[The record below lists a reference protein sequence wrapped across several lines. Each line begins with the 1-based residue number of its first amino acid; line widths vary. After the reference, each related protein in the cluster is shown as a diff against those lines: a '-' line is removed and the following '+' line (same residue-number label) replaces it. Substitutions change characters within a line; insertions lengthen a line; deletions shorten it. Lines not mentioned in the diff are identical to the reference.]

1 MGSIFKPSV
10 TTVQA
15 PSQSATSYDIPEYF
29 KEIQERTLRRGEE
42 EFSKPYQAYT
52 GQRVAQLNPME
63 QAAANVYTNQILPQS
78 GQLAG
83 MGQDIA
89 NVGQDIATAGAQTYD
104 TATAQAYANPYENQV
119 ISGALRDLQEAYGQ
133 SQQSMNASAIGA
145 GAFGGSRQGIQN
157 VLGAERFIESAGDT
171 SARLRQAGFESGAN
185 RFMADR
191 SAQMSG
197 LGSQMSG
204 LGAKLGAATTQIGAL
219 ERASAG
225 LAGYGT
231 QARGI
236 EQAGLAEGYRDFIE
250 EREFGG
256 NQVKQMIGALS
267 GAPIRS
273 YGEERTGYTT
283 TPVAGP
289 SMFGQVTGALTA
301 INSDIRL
308 KDDIKLVGKSPSGVK
323 IYTFKYKGDDKKYQ
337 GVMAHQVPEAS
348 FVGDD
353 GYLKVNYNK
362 LDVEF
367 KEI

>member
-1 MGSIFKPSV
+1 VLQQFKS
-10 TTVQA
+10 
-15 PSQSATSYDIPEYF
+15 PSQSTTSYDIPEYF
-29 KEIQERTLRRGEE
+29 KEIQERTLRRGET

-83 MGQDIA
+83 I
-89 NVGQDIATAGAQTYD
+89 GQDIATAGAQTYD

-119 ISGALRDLQEAYGQ
+119 VSGALRDLREAYGQ
-133 SQQSMNASAIGA
+133 SQQSLNASAIGA

-191 SAQMSG
+191 SA
-197 LGSQMSG
+197 QMSG

-308 KDDIKLVGKSPSGVK
+308 KDDIKLVGKSPSGIK
-323 IYTFKYKGDDKKYQ
+323 IYNFKYKGDDKKYQ
-337 GVMAHQVPEAS
+337 GVMAHQVPHAS
-348 FVGDD
+348 IVNDE
-353 GYLKVNYNK
+353 GYLMVDYNK

>member
-15 PSQSATSYDIPEYF
+15 PSQSQTSYDIPEYF
-29 KEIQERTLRRGEE
+29 KEIQERTLRRGEQ
-42 EFSKPYQAYT
+42 EFSKPFQSYQ
-52 GQRVAQLNPME
+52 GQRVAQLDPYE
-63 QAAANVYTNQILPQS
+63 IQAGNIYQNQIVPQA

-83 MGQDIA
+83 IGQQIA
-89 NVGQDIATAGAQTYD
+89 NTSAQTYD
-104 TATAQAYANPYENQV
+104 TATAQAYANPYEDRV
-119 ISGALRDLQEAYGQ
+119 ISGALGDLREAYGQ
-133 SQQSMNASAIGA
+133 TQKSMDASAIGA
-145 GAFGGSRQGIQN
+145 GAFGGSRQAIQN

-185 RFMADR
+185 RFAQDR
-191 SAQMSG
+191 AT
-197 LGSQMSG
+197 QMSG
-204 LGAKLGAATTQIGAL
+204 LGAKLGAAQNQIGAL
-219 ERASAG
+219 QQASAG
-225 LAGYGT
+225 LAGFGT

-236 EQAGLAEGYRDFIE
+236 AQAGLAEGYRDFIE

-289 SMFGQVTGALTA
+289 SAFGQIAGAA
-301 INSDIRL
+301 MSAYQMSDIRL
-308 KDDIKLVGKSPSGVK
+308 KKDIKLVGKSPKGIK
-323 IYTFKYKGDDKKYQ
+323 IYNFKYKDDNKTYQ
-337 GVMAHQVPEAS
+337 GVMAHQVPQAS
-348 FVGDD
+348 IANEF
-353 GYLKVNYNK
+353 GYLMVDYNK

>member
-15 PSQSATSYDIPEYF
+15 PSQSQTSYDIPPYF
-29 KEIQERTLRRGEE
+29 KEIQERTLRRGEQ
-42 EFSKPYQAYT
+42 EFSKPYQGYQ
-52 GQRVAQLNPME
+52 GQRIAQLDPSE
-63 QAAANVYTNQILPQS
+63 IQAENIFRNQIVPQA

-83 MGQDIA
+83 IGQQIA
-89 NVGQDIATAGAQTYD
+89 NVGATTYD
-104 TATAQAYANPYENQV
+104 TATAQAYANPYEDRV
-119 ISGALRDLQEAYGQ
+119 VSGALTDLKEAYGQ
-133 SQQSMNASAIGA
+133 SQKAMDASAVGA
-145 GAFGGSRQGIQN
+145 GAFGGSRQAIQN

-185 RFMADR
+185 RFAQDR
-191 SAQMSG
+191 ATQMSG
-197 LGSQMSG
+197 LGSQ
-204 LGAKLGAATTQIGAL
+204 LGAAQTQLGAL
-219 ERASAG
+219 GQASAG
-225 LAGYGT
+225 LAGFGS

-236 EQAGLAEGYRDFIE
+236 QQAGLAEQYRDFIE

-289 SMFGQVTGALTA
+289 SAFGQVAGAAMSAYQL
-301 INSDIRL
+301 SDIRL
-308 KDDIKLVGKSPSGVK
+308 KKDIKLVGKSPKGIK
-323 IYTFKYKGDDKKYQ
+323 IYNFKYKGDDKTYQ
-337 GVMAHQVPEAS
+337 GVMAHQVPQAS
-348 FVGDD
+348 TPNEF
-353 GYLKVNYNK
+353 GYLMVNYNK

>member
-29 KEIQERTLRRGEE
+29 KEIQERTLRRGET

-78 GQLAG
+78 GQLAA
-83 MGQDIA
+83 I
-89 NVGQDIATAGAQTYD
+89 GAQKYD

-119 ISGALRDLQEAYGQ
+119 VSGALKDLQEAYGQ

-157 VLGAERFIESAGDT
+157 VLGAERFIESAADT

-185 RFMADR
+185 RFAQDR
-191 SAQMSG
+191 AAQLASAQSQISG
-197 LGSQMSG
+197 LQ
-204 LGAKLGAATTQIGAL
+204 Q
-219 ERASAG
+219 ASAG
-225 LAGYGT
+225 LAGFGT

-289 SMFGQVTGALTA
+289 STFGQVTGALTA
-301 INSDIRL
+301 ITSDIRL
-308 KDDIKLVGKSPSGVK
+308 KDDIKLVGKSPSGIK
-323 IYTFKYKGDDKKYQ
+323 IYNFKYKGDDKKYQ
-337 GVMAHQVPEAS
+337 GVMAHQVPHAS
-348 FVGDD
+348 IVNDE
-353 GYLKVNYNK
+353 GYLMVDYNK

>member
-15 PSQSATSYDIPEYF
+15 PSQSTTSYDIPEYF
-29 KEIQERTLRRGEE
+29 KEIQERTLRRGET

-52 GQRVAQLNPME
+52 GQRIAQLNPME

-83 MGQDIA
+83 I
-89 NVGQDIATAGAQTYD
+89 GQDIATAGAQTYD

-119 ISGALRDLQEAYGQ
+119 VSGALRDLREAYGQ
-133 SQQSMNASAIGA
+133 SQQSLNASAIGA

-191 SAQMSG
+191 SA
-197 LGSQMSG
+197 QMSG

-308 KDDIKLVGKSPSGVK
+308 KDDIKLVGKSPSGIK
-323 IYTFKYKGDDKKYQ
+323 IYNFKYKGDDKKYQ
-337 GVMAHQVPEAS
+337 GVMAHQVPQAS
-348 FVGDD
+348 IVNDE
-353 GYLKVNYNK
+353 GYLMVDYNK